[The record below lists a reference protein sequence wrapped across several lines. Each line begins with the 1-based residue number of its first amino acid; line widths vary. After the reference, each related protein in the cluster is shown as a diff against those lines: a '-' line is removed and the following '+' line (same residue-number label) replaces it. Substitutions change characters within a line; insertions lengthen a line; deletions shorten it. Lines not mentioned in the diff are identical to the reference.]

1 MKILVV
7 VASEEERVPMM
18 NLLARAGIKDYRLT
32 HLFINEIESKPSMK
46 FLRKVKEQEFDY
58 IAGAGFDYIFAAGET
73 AARLVLDTSSVNIN
87 KMRGR
92 DYEFKFG
99 VKDIKKKS
107 KEQNTN
113 PNQKEERGNE
123 NSSES
128 N

>member
-1 MKILVV
+1 MRLLVV
-7 VASEEERVPMM
+7 VAEESELAPMR
-18 NLLARAGIKDYRLT
+18 NLLARADIKDYELAY
-32 HLFINEIESKPSMK
+32 LFNEIESKPSMK

-113 PNQKEERGNE
+113 PNPEEERGNE
-123 NSSES
+123 DSSKS

>member
-46 FLRKVKEQEFDY
+46 VLRQVKEQEFDH
-58 IAGAGFDYIFAAGET
+58 ITAGFDYILAAGET

-99 VKDIKKKS
+99 VKDVKKKS

-113 PNQKEERGNE
+113 PNLEEERGNE
-123 NSSES
+123 DSSKS